1 MSLTRIS
8 AALALMLGA
17 GVSMAAEPDQAI
29 RQALQSLDANLP
41 IEAIAE
47 SPMSGIYQVQLEGG
61 RQLYTSADGQFLI
74 QGYLFQVKDGKAVN
88 LTEIE
93 ESRAVA
99 KQINAI
105 PAKEMVVFAPKAP
118 KTHITV
124 FTDTDCGYCQ
134 KLHSEVP
141 SLCLSQQHSHL
152 HRSESTLSQCHC
164 VQTDLRREV
173 LWSCSRC
180 DHSRPHHSEATV
192 SQCQCVHASDDQE
205 KSRTSR
211 CDRFSVWQYLV
222 FSWKELFSRRRRTS
236 RSERYFETFVKNRT
250 WVFEA
255 RNFTPEFDREG
266 VRITHIFITCSYP
279 QKRMA

>member
-1 MSLTRIS
+1 MQLTPLCSGTLI
-8 AALALMLGA
+8 ALALMLGA

-141 SLCLSQQHSHL
+141 ELNRLG
-152 HRSESTLSQCHC
+152 
-164 VQTDLRREV
+164 VEV
-173 LWSCSRC
+173 RYVAFPRQGLNS
-180 DHSRPHHSEATV
+180 PAAKELA
-192 SQCQCVHASDDQE
+192 
-205 KSRTSR
+205 
-211 CDRFSVWQYLV
+211 SVWCSKDRQAAMNLAKTRQAV
-222 FSWKELFSRRRRTS
+222 PEARAVRAPWW
-236 RSERYFETFVKNRT
+236 RT
-250 WVFEA
+250 WVPLVQA
-255 RNFTPEFDREG
+255 PWQQ
-266 VRITHIFITCSYP
+266 VSWP
-279 QKRMA
+279 